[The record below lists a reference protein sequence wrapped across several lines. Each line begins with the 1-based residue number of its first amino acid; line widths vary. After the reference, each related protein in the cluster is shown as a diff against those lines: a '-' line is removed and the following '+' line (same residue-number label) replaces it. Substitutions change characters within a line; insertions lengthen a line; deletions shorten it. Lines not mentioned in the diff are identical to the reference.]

1 MEFLYEY
8 GLFLAKAIT
17 FVIAVVAIIIAI
29 ASSAMKQGD
38 KKGELEITD
47 LSEQYK
53 EVEEDIIHHL
63 LSKEALKEKEKSDK
77 KAAKEKAKADKK
89 SAKENAKKDTS
100 ENKETE
106 AEVEPKLFV
115 VDFNGSIDAKEVS
128 ALREEV
134 SAILTVAKPDD
145 EVFVRL
151 ESGGGMVHGYG
162 LASSQLDRIRQRNI
176 PLTASVDKVAASG
189 GYMMACVANKIVS
202 APFAI
207 IGSIGVIA
215 QVPNFHKLLKK
226 NDVDFEQFT
235 AGEFKRTVTMF
246 GENTEKGREKFVE
259 ELEETHV
266 LFKNFVS
273 EHRPELDVTKVAT
286 GEHWFGT
293 QAKELGLVDE
303 LQTSDDYLQAR
314 CKSHKIVQI
323 QYVTKKTLAEK
334 FSKAASLSFDAVIS
348 KVWQNNRIFPS

>member
-1 MEFLYEY
+1 LEFLYEY

-17 FVIAVVAIIIAI
+17 FVIAVIAIIIAI
-29 ASSAMKQGD
+29 ASSAMKQGG
-38 KKGELEITD
+38 KKGELEIVD
-47 LSEQYK
+47 LSEQYL

-63 LSKEALKEKEKSDK
+63 LSKEEMKDKEKQEKK
-77 KAAKEKAKADKK
+77 LAKEKAKNDKK
-89 SAKENAKKDTS
+89 SNKNGNEEKES
-100 ENKETE
+100 
-106 AEVEPKLFV
+106 VPRLFV
-115 VDFNGSIDAKEVS
+115 VDFNGSIDAKEVGS
-128 ALREEV
+128 LREEI
-134 SAILTVAKPDD
+134 SAILTVAKPTD

-162 LASSQLDRIRQRNI
+162 LAASQLDRIRKKNI

-246 GENTEKGREKFVE
+246 GENTDKGREKFVE

-273 EHRPELDVTKVAT
+273 DHRPSLDIAKVAT

-303 LQTSDDYLQAR
+303 LETSDDYLQAR
-314 CKSHKIVQI
+314 CKSHKLVQI
-323 QYVTKKTLAEK
+323 KYATKKGLAEK
-334 FSKAASLSFDAVIS
+334 FSKAASMSFDAVIS
-348 KVWQNNRIFPS
+348 KVWQNNRIFPG

>member
-17 FVIAVVAIIIAI
+17 FVIAVIAIIIAI
-29 ASSAMKQGD
+29 ASSAMKQGG
-38 KKGELEITD
+38 KKGELEIVD
-47 LSEQYK
+47 LSEQYL

-63 LSKEALKEKEKSDK
+63 LSKEEMKDKEKQEKK
-77 KAAKEKAKADKK
+77 LAKEKAKNDKK
-89 SAKENAKKDTS
+89 SNKNGNEEKES
-100 ENKETE
+100 
-106 AEVEPKLFV
+106 VPRLFV
-115 VDFNGSIDAKEVS
+115 VDFNGSIDAKEVGS
-128 ALREEV
+128 LREEI
-134 SAILTVAKPDD
+134 SAILTVAKPTD

-162 LASSQLDRIRQRNI
+162 LAASQLDRIRKKNI

-246 GENTEKGREKFVE
+246 GENTDKGREKFVE

-273 EHRPELDVTKVAT
+273 DHRPSLDIAKVAT

-303 LQTSDDYLQAR
+303 LETSDDYLQAR
-314 CKSHKIVQI
+314 CKSHKLVQI
-323 QYVTKKTLAEK
+323 KYATKKGLAEK
-334 FSKAASLSFDAVIS
+334 FSKAASMSFDAVIS
-348 KVWQNNRIFPS
+348 KVWQNNRIFPG